1 MNPNRIYAI
10 IIRHVFLTT
19 HQLERFADMFL
30 FPIFGLVLWGFLA
43 NYVRIQDSG
52 LAAFFVGGLILWII
66 FERVSTAIGIDFMFE
81 VWERNIM
88 NVLAS
93 PIKLYEFI
101 IGLVGVSIVKVLI
114 SLAAMLIIAGL
125 FYNFSIGTLGIW
137 LVLLWF
143 NLVFFAVSLGIFNI
157 AIILRYGNTVGPLT
171 WILPFFL
178 QPFSAVFYPVVS
190 LPPALQKVVWF
201 LPLSHVF
208 EGMRTTIST
217 GKFSSHEFLVASG
230 LNVVYFAFA
239 VAFFVFMFEVVKK
252 KGTLVKL

>member
-1 MNPNRIYAI
+1 MNLNRIYAI

-43 NYVRIQDSG
+43 NYVQVQSNQ

-66 FERVSTAIGIDFMFE
+66 FERVSTAVGIDFMFE
-81 VWERNIM
+81 VWERNII

-93 PIKLYEFI
+93 PIRLSEFI
-101 IGLVGVSIVKVLI
+101 CGLVGVAIVKVLI
-114 SLAAMLIIAGL
+114 SLAAMLVVAAF
-125 FYNFSIGTLGIW
+125 FYNFSIGILGVS

-143 NLVFFAVSLGIFNI
+143 NLVLFAVSLGIFNI
-157 AIILRYGNTVGPLT
+157 AIILRWGHTVGPLT

-178 QPFSAVFYPVVS
+178 QPFSAVFYPVAS
-190 LPPALQKVVWF
+190 LPQVLQKIVWF

-208 EGMRTTIST
+208 EGMRITMAT
-217 GKFSSHEFLVASG
+217 GKFSSGEFLTSLG
-230 LNVVYFAFA
+230 LNLVYFALA
-239 VAFFVFMFEVVKK
+239 VVFFTYMFEVVRK
-252 KGTLVKL
+252 KGALAKL